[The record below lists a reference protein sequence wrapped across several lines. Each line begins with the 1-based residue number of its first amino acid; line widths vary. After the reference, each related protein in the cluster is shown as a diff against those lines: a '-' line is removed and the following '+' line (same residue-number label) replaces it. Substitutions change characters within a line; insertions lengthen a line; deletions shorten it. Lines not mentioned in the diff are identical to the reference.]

1 MHKYNRFKK
10 RIMINT
16 VQDYMYHC
24 KIANLLKSNQYKYDM
39 YKSDIHEIQMSND
52 RIVKQHLDQCRHLLK
67 LFSIFH
73 NKIKNNFAPFSWVF
87 DNDYLHYIRTL
98 EQPINK
104 IEKDLIGEIRLC
116 KKKMRRARRIVRSR
130 SC

>member
-1 MHKYNRFKK
+1 
-10 RIMINT
+10 MINT

-24 KIANLLKSNQYKYDM
+24 KIANLLKYNQNKYNI
-39 YKSDIHEIQMSND
+39 YKSDVHDINASND
-52 RIVKQHLDQCRHLLK
+52 SILKQHSDQCRHLLK
-67 LFSIFH
+67 LFVIFH
-73 NKIKNNFAPFSWVF
+73 NKMKNSFQSFSWVF

-104 IEKDLIGEIRLC
+104 IEKDLINEIRLC
-116 KKKMRRARRIVRSR
+116 KKKMRRARHIMRSR